1 MIIITYCNIILLSY
15 IITNDNH
22 LDRPSPSLSSLIK
35 WKRSPN
41 ACYRSH
47 TLYASWFLALT
58 CAIVLARARHA
69 LYVLQVQGPL
79 IALIQDRDALAV
91 HEKPTNNQNQQVAA
105 KSTLIRLE
113 VCCKLS
119 QHVHAWSSLQTQLF
133 IHCCWKSIDVTRARH
148 LQLGA
153 VSVMPQPCTSKQVIG
168 CCRIGINDLLR
179 LLMPNYGKL
188 RLVLG
193 DMPFEQKRKTY

>member
-1 MIIITYCNIILLSY
+1 MKKISERL
-15 IITNDNH
+15 
-22 LDRPSPSLSSLIK
+22 
-35 WKRSPN
+35 
-41 ACYRSH
+41 
-47 TLYASWFLALT
+47 
-58 CAIVLARARHA
+58 
-69 LYVLQVQGPL
+69 LQVPHSVRIMGFGADMCHSFGEGPAFSLHFASAGPSNPGQGCPGCTWK
-79 IALIQDRDALAV
+79 V
-91 HEKPTNNQNQQVAA
+91 YQQP
-105 KSTLIRLE
+105 KSASGCEINIRLE

-193 DMPFEQKRKTY
+193 DMPFEQKRKTC